1 MKALSI
7 SQVETNV
14 DYALVISTNSG
25 LWRYMIGD
33 TVRFTSLFPHKLVIS
48 GRTRHFINVFGEEVM
63 VDNADKALRIAC
75 DKTGVEIIDYSA
87 APVFMSDDRQGA
99 HEWVIEFEKPPS
111 DIDYFTDLLDH
122 ALMSLNSDY
131 EAKRYKNLT
140 LDRPIV
146 HLAKPGTFYAWL
158 REKGKLG
165 GQNKVPRLS
174 NERKYIEQLIE
185 LQKRI

>member
-1 MKALSI
+1 
-7 SQVETNV
+7 
-14 DYALVISTNSG
+14 
-25 LWRYMIGD
+25 
-33 TVRFTSLFPHKLVIS
+33 
-48 GRTRHFINVFGEEVM
+48 
-63 VDNADKALRIAC
+63 
-75 DKTGVEIIDYSA
+75 
-87 APVFMSDDRQGA
+87 
-99 HEWVIEFEKPPS
+99 
-111 DIDYFTDLLDH
+111 
-122 ALMSLNSDY
+122 MSLNSDY